1 MPFIN
6 VKTNAAVP
14 DEKETAINPL
24 WDRQSLRS
32 QENPKAGSW

>member
-14 DEKETAINPL
+14 DEKETAIKSAL
-24 WDRQSLRS
+24 GQAI
-32 QENPKAGSW
+32 NPKAGSW